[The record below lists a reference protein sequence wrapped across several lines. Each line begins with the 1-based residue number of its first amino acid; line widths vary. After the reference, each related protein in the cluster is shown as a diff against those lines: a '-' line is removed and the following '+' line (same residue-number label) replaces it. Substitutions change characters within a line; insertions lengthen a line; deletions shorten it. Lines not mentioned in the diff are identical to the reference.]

1 MQSNATNR
9 IFILILAV
17 MLGLFSAQ
25 AQTVKEL
32 EQQRKQTLK
41 NLETTKKLLNE
52 TKKSQKS
59 SITKLKLS

>member
-41 NLETTKKLLNE
+41 NLETTKNLL
-52 TKKSQKS
+52 S
-59 SITKLKLS
+59 